1 MRNKPAF
8 TFIELLVVIFIY
20 SILLAGTI
28 DIFIQAQRAQR
39 KVAALEKLQDDAR
52 FLIQTITQAF
62 QAGGLDYSCYTQG
75 QGQLCKLDLPKK
87 STDAIEILAVKNFE
101 GKTIQFKRSDLVQEC
116 SNDSKSTP
124 CLLVSDTGGETW
136 VQGSSEGVRVDTLH
150 FYISPDQNPF
160 ELDPQSNDYLA
171 DQQPRLTV
179 VFGGTA
185 AIKGFKETA
194 RIFIQTTI
202 SSREYKR

>member
-20 SILLAGTI
+20 SLLLAGTV

-52 FLIQTITQAF
+52 FLIQTITQSF

-75 QGQLCKLDLPKK
+75 QGQLCKRDLSDD
-87 STDAIEILAVKNFE
+87 STEGVDILAIKNFE
-101 GKTIQFKRSDLVQEC
+101 GKTIQFKHSVDPNECGDPRS
-116 SNDSKSTP
+116 SP
-124 CLLVSDTGGETW
+124 CVLVSDNGGESW
-136 VQGSSEGVRVDTLH
+136 VRGSSEGVRIDTLS
-150 FYISPDQNPF
+150 FYISPRKNPF
-160 ELDPQSNDYLA
+160 ELDADNEYLSH
-171 DQQPRLTV
+171 QQPRLTV

-194 RIFIQTTI
+194 NIFIQTTI